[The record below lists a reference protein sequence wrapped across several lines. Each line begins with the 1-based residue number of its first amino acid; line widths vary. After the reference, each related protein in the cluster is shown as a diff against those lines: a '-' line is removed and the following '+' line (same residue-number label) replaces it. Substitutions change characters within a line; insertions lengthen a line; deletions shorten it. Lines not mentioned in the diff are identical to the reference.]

1 LGHCIRPTPRVR
13 IKELQVIG
21 TFMSQS
27 NIKIMHYEGEP
38 CIEIKGEWD
47 QAGLDSLIK
56 AFQKHVPKVESR
68 MFLRMAE
75 LDYLDSAGLG
85 VIMFNM
91 NELAK
96 KNAKLILLEPS
107 DEMRQI
113 LRTTSLDKVLE
124 IR

>member
-1 LGHCIRPTPRVR
+1 
-13 IKELQVIG
+13 
-21 TFMSQS
+21 M
-27 NIKIMHYEGEP
+27 Y
-38 CIEIKGEWD
+38 
-47 QAGLDSLIK
+47 
-56 AFQKHVPKVESR
+56 
-68 MFLRMAE
+68 LRLAE

-96 KNAKLILLEPS
+96 KEAKLVLLNPS

>member
-1 LGHCIRPTPRVR
+1 
-13 IKELQVIG
+13 
-21 TFMSQS
+21 MAQS
-27 NIKIMHYEGEP
+27 NVKVSTFEGQP
-38 CIEIKGEWD
+38 CIEIRGEWD
-47 QAGLDSLIK
+47 QASLDALIK
-56 AFQKHVPKVESR
+56 AFQKTLPKAEGR
-68 MFLRMAE
+68 LFLKMSD

-96 KNAKLILLEPS
+96 RNARLVLVQPS
-107 DEMRQI
+107 EEMRQI

>member
-1 LGHCIRPTPRVR
+1 MGILMAQSG
-13 IKELQVIG
+13 IKS
-21 TFMSQS
+21 TS
-27 NIKIMHYEGEP
+27 YENEP
-38 CIEIKGEWD
+38 CIEIKGDWD
-47 QAGLDSLIK
+47 QAGLDALIK
-56 AFQKHVPKVESR
+56 AFQKSLPKVQAR
-68 MFLRMAE
+68 MFLRLSE

-96 KNAKLILLEPS
+96 RNAKLILLDPS
-107 DEMRQI
+107 EEMRQI

>member
-1 LGHCIRPTPRVR
+1 MGIL
-13 IKELQVIG
+13 
-21 TFMSQS
+21 MAAS
-27 NIKIMHYEGEP
+27 NIKISSYEGEP

-47 QAGLDSLIK
+47 QPGLDSLIR
-56 AFQKHVPKVESR
+56 AFQKTVAKAESR
-68 MFLRMAE
+68 LFLRLTE

-96 KNAKLILLEPS
+96 RNAKLILLDPS
-107 DEMRQI
+107 PEMRQI

>member
-1 LGHCIRPTPRVR
+1 MA
-13 IKELQVIG
+13 QA
-21 TFMSQS
+21 
-27 NIKIMHYEGEP
+27 NIKTTTYEGEP
-38 CIEIKGEWD
+38 CIEIRGQWD
-47 QAGLDSLIK
+47 QAGMEGLIK
-56 AFQKHVPKVESR
+56 AFQKSVPKVESR
-68 MFLRMAE
+68 LFLRLTE

-91 NELAK
+91 NELSRR
-96 KNAKLILLEPS
+96 NAKLVLVQPS

>member
-1 LGHCIRPTPRVR
+1 MGDPMAQTNV
-13 IKELQVIG
+13 
-21 TFMSQS
+21 
-27 NIKIMHYEGEP
+27 KITSFEGQP
-38 CIEIKGEWD
+38 CIEIRGEWD
-47 QAGLDSLIK
+47 HAGMDALIK
-56 AFQKHVPKVESR
+56 AFQKTLPKAEGKL
-68 MFLRMAE
+68 FLKLSD

-96 KNAKLILLEPS
+96 RGARLVLIQPS
-107 DEMRQI
+107 EEMRQI

>member
-1 LGHCIRPTPRVR
+1 MMGIGMAQSS
-13 IKELQVIG
+13 IKLT
-21 TFMSQS
+21 TFE
-27 NIKIMHYEGEP
+27 NEP
-38 CIEIKGEWD
+38 CIEIRGEWD
-47 QAGLDSLIK
+47 QPSLDALIK
-56 AFQKHVPKVESR
+56 AFQKVIGKVEAR
-68 MFLRMAE
+68 LFLRLSE

-96 KNAKLILLEPS
+96 RNAKLILIEPS

>member
-1 LGHCIRPTPRVR
+1 MAQSL
-13 IKELQVIG
+13 IKS
-21 TFMSQS
+21 TSF
-27 NIKIMHYEGEP
+27 EGQP
-38 CIEIKGEWD
+38 CIEIRGEWD
-47 QAGLDSLIK
+47 QAGLDALIK
-56 AFQKHVPKVESR
+56 AFQKALPKTEGR
-68 MFLRMAE
+68 LFLKMSE

-96 KNAKLILLEPS
+96 RNAKLILIDPS
-107 DEMRQI
+107 EEMRQI

>member
-1 LGHCIRPTPRVR
+1 M
-13 IKELQVIG
+13 IG
-21 TFMSQS
+21 LTNMSTS
-27 NIKIMHYEGEP
+27 NIKLTNHEGEP
-38 CIEIKGEWD
+38 CIDIKGEWD
-47 QAGLDSLIK
+47 EAGLDSLVK
-56 AFQKHVPKVESR
+56 AFQKGVPKVESR
-68 MFLRMAE
+68 MFLRLTE

-96 KNAKLILLEPS
+96 KNAKLVLLSPS

>member
-1 LGHCIRPTPRVR
+1 
-13 IKELQVIG
+13 
-21 TFMSQS
+21 MAQS
-27 NIKIMHYEGEP
+27 NVKVITFEGQP
-38 CIEIKGEWD
+38 CIEIRGEWD
-47 QAGLDSLIK
+47 QASLDALIK
-56 AFQKHVPKVESR
+56 AFQKTLPKAEGSL
-68 MFLRMAE
+68 FLKLSD

-96 KNAKLILLEPS
+96 RKARLVLVQPS
-107 DEMRQI
+107 EEMRQI

>member
-1 LGHCIRPTPRVR
+1 
-13 IKELQVIG
+13 
-21 TFMSQS
+21 MSQS
-27 NIKIMHYEGEP
+27 NIKVSSYEGEP

-47 QAGLDSLIK
+47 QAGLESLIK
-56 AFQKHVPKVESR
+56 AFQKCIPKVESR
-68 MFLRMAE
+68 LFLRLTE

-96 KNAKLILLEPS
+96 RTAKLVLLSPS

>member
-1 LGHCIRPTPRVR
+1 M
-13 IKELQVIG
+13 IG

-27 NIKIMHYEGEP
+27 NIKVMHYEGEP

-47 QAGLDSLIK
+47 QDGLDALIK
-56 AFQKHVPKVESR
+56 AFQKNLPKVDAK
-68 MFLRMAE
+68 MFLRLAE

-96 KNAKLILLEPS
+96 KNAKLVLLDPS

>member
-1 LGHCIRPTPRVR
+1 MGIL
-13 IKELQVIG
+13 
-21 TFMSQS
+21 MAQS
-27 NIKIMHYEGEP
+27 NIKVSSHEGEP

-47 QAGLDSLIK
+47 QPSLDALIK
-56 AFQKHVPKVESR
+56 AFQKSISKTESR
-68 MFLRMAE
+68 LFLKLTEA
-75 LDYLDSAGLG
+75 DYLDSAGLG

-96 KNAKLILLEPS
+96 RNAKLILLDPS
-107 DEMRQI
+107 EEMRQI

>member
-1 LGHCIRPTPRVR
+1 
-13 IKELQVIG
+13 
-21 TFMSQS
+21 MSQS
-27 NIKIMHYEGEP
+27 NIKISSYEGEP
-38 CIEIKGEWD
+38 CIEIKGDWD

-56 AFQKHVPKVESR
+56 AFQKTVPKVESR
-68 MFLRMAE
+68 MFLKLTE

-96 KNAKLILLEPS
+96 RSSKLVLLSPS
-107 DEMRQI
+107 DEMRVI

>member
-1 LGHCIRPTPRVR
+1 MGILMAQSS
-13 IKELQVIG
+13 IK
-21 TFMSQS
+21 MST
-27 NIKIMHYEGEP
+27 YESEP
-38 CIEIKGEWD
+38 CIEIRGEWD
-47 QAGLDSLIK
+47 QPSLDALIK
-56 AFQKHVPKVESR
+56 AFQKTVPKVQAR
-68 MFLRMAE
+68 LFLKLAE

-96 KNAKLILLEPS
+96 RNAKLILLEPS
-107 DEMRQI
+107 EEMRQI

>member
-1 LGHCIRPTPRVR
+1 MAQSG
-13 IKELQVIG
+13 IKS
-21 TFMSQS
+21 TT
-27 NIKIMHYEGEP
+27 HEGEP

-47 QAGLDSLIK
+47 QASLDALIK
-56 AFQKHVPKVESR
+56 AFQKYVPKVQSR
-68 MFLRMAE
+68 MFLKLAE

-96 KNAKLILLEPS
+96 RNAKLILLSPS
-107 DEMRQI
+107 EEMRQI

>member
-1 LGHCIRPTPRVR
+1 MGIL
-13 IKELQVIG
+13 
-21 TFMSQS
+21 MAQS
-27 NIKIMHYEGEP
+27 NVKVTHFEGQP
-38 CIEIKGEWD
+38 CIEIRGEWD
-47 QAGLDSLIK
+47 QPGLDALIK
-56 AFQKHVPKVESR
+56 AFQKTLPKVEGQL
-68 MFLRMAE
+68 FLKLSE

-96 KNAKLILLEPS
+96 RNARLVLIEPS
-107 DEMRQI
+107 EEMRQI

>member
-1 LGHCIRPTPRVR
+1 MAQSTV
-13 IKELQVIG
+13 KVN
-21 TFMSQS
+21 TF
-27 NIKIMHYEGEP
+27 EGQP
-38 CIEIKGEWD
+38 CIEIRGEWD
-47 QAGLDSLIK
+47 QAGMDSLIK
-56 AFQKHVPKVESR
+56 AFQKTLSKVEGR
-68 MFLRMAE
+68 LFLKLSE

-96 KNAKLILLEPS
+96 RGARLVLLSPS

>member
-1 LGHCIRPTPRVR
+1 
-13 IKELQVIG
+13 
-21 TFMSQS
+21 MSQS
-27 NIKIMHYEGEP
+27 HIKITHYEGEP
-38 CIEIKGEWD
+38 CIELKGEWD
-47 QAGLDSLIK
+47 QAGLETFVK
-56 AFQKHVPKVESR
+56 AFQKCVPKTE
-68 MFLRMAE
+68 LRMYLQMSE

-96 KNAKLILLEPS
+96 QGAKLVLLSPS

>member
-1 LGHCIRPTPRVR
+1 MDR
-13 IKELQVIG
+13 IGLVGKPG
-21 TFMSQS
+21 YDSMAQS
-27 NIKIMHYEGEP
+27 SIKISHFDGAP
-38 CIEIKGEWD
+38 CIEIKGEWNRTS
-47 QAGLDSLIK
+47 LDSLIK
-56 AFQKHVPKVESR
+56 AFQKSIAKVDEKL
-68 MFLRMAE
+68 FLRLSD

-96 KNAKLILLEPS
+96 RGAKLILLEPS
-107 DEMRQI
+107 EEMRQI

>member
-1 LGHCIRPTPRVR
+1 MGILMAQST
-13 IKELQVIG
+13 IKVS
-21 TFMSQS
+21 T
-27 NIKIMHYEGEP
+27 YESHP
-38 CIEIKGEWD
+38 CIEIRGEWD

-56 AFQKHVPKVESR
+56 AFQKTVPKVDGHL
-68 MFLRMAE
+68 FLKLSE

-96 KNAKLILLEPS
+96 RNARLVLLEPS
-107 DEMRQI
+107 EEMRQI

>member
-1 LGHCIRPTPRVR
+1 
-13 IKELQVIG
+13 
-21 TFMSQS
+21 MSQS
-27 NIKIMHYEGEP
+27 NIKITHHEGEP

-47 QAGLDSLIK
+47 QAGLDALIK
-56 AFQKHVPKVESR
+56 AFQKSVPKVESR

-96 KNAKLILLEPS
+96 RSAKLVLLSPS

>member
-1 LGHCIRPTPRVR
+1 MAQT
-13 IKELQVIG
+13 
-21 TFMSQS
+21 S
-27 NIKIMHYEGEP
+27 IKIQQHEGEP
-38 CIEIKGEWD
+38 CIDMRGQWD
-47 QAGLDSLIK
+47 QGTLDALIR
-56 AFQKHVPKVESR
+56 AFQKVLGKVDAR
-68 MFLRMAE
+68 LFLRLAE

-96 KNAKLILLEPS
+96 RQAKLVLLEPS
-107 DEMRQI
+107 PEMRQI

>member
-1 LGHCIRPTPRVR
+1 
-13 IKELQVIG
+13 VIG
-21 TFMSQS
+21 LSMSTT
-27 NIKIMHYEGEP
+27 NIKTSNHESEP

-47 QAGLDSLIK
+47 QSGLESLIK
-56 AFQKHVPKVESR
+56 AFQKMVPKAGTKLY
-68 MFLRMAE
+68 LRLAE

-96 KNAKLILLEPS
+96 RNAKLVLLSPS
-107 DEMRQI
+107 EEMRQI

>member
-1 LGHCIRPTPRVR
+1 MGSL
-13 IKELQVIG
+13 
-21 TFMSQS
+21 MAQS
-27 NIKIMHYEGEP
+27 NIKVGSYEGEP

-47 QAGLDSLIK
+47 QPSLDSLIK
-56 AFQKHVPKVESR
+56 AFQKCIGKVEAR
-68 MFLRMAE
+68 LFLRLTE

-96 KNAKLILLEPS
+96 RNAKLILLDPS
-107 DEMRQI
+107 AEMRQI

>member
-1 LGHCIRPTPRVR
+1 MGMLMAQSS
-13 IKELQVIG
+13 IKVS
-21 TFMSQS
+21 T
-27 NIKIMHYEGEP
+27 YEGEP
-38 CIEIKGEWD
+38 CIEIRGEWD
-47 QAGLDSLIK
+47 QPSLDSLIK
-56 AFQKHVPKVESR
+56 AFQKTVSKVEAR
-68 MFLRMAE
+68 LFLRLTE

-96 KNAKLILLEPS
+96 RNAKLILLEPS
-107 DEMRQI
+107 EEMRQI

>member
-1 LGHCIRPTPRVR
+1 
-13 IKELQVIG
+13 
-21 TFMSQS
+21 MAQS
-27 NIKIMHYEGEP
+27 NVKVITFEGQP
-38 CIEIKGEWD
+38 CIEIRGEWD
-47 QAGLDSLIK
+47 QAGLDALIK
-56 AFQKHVPKVESR
+56 AFQKALPKAEGSL
-68 MFLRMAE
+68 FLKLSD

-96 KNAKLILLEPS
+96 RKARLVLVQPS
-107 DEMRQI
+107 EEMRQI

>member
-1 LGHCIRPTPRVR
+1 MD
-13 IKELQVIG
+13 
-21 TFMSQS
+21 FSMAQS
-27 NIKIMHYEGEP
+27 GIKISHSEGEP

-47 QAGLDSLIK
+47 QAGLEALIK
-56 AFQKHVPKVESR
+56 AFQKTLSKVNSR
-68 MFLRMAE
+68 LFLRLSE
-75 LDYLDSAGLG
+75 LEYLDSAGLG

-96 KNAKLILLEPS
+96 RGAKLILLQPS
-107 DEMRQI
+107 EEMRQI

>member
-1 LGHCIRPTPRVR
+1 MGIL
-13 IKELQVIG
+13 
-21 TFMSQS
+21 MAQS
-27 NIKIMHYEGEP
+27 NIKVMTFEGQP
-38 CIEIKGEWD
+38 CIEIRGEWD
-47 QAGLDSLIK
+47 QAGLDALIK
-56 AFQKHVPKVESR
+56 AFQKTLPKVEGHL
-68 MFLRMAE
+68 FLKLSD

-96 KNAKLILLEPS
+96 RGAKLVLIQPS
-107 DEMRQI
+107 EEMRHI